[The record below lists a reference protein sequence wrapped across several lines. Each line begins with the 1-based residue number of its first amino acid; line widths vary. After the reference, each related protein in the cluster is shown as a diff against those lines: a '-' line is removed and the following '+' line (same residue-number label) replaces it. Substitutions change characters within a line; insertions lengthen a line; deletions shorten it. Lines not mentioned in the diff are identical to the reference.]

1 LAIRESVYLV
11 NIWNGQQ
18 LCAEQ
23 GFGALCSKIR
33 GDWVKTPGRERFTF
47 HGLHAYFAIVLVG
60 RDENPETHAT
70 PATTHRVDDGRRVAE
85 IEGSAQC
92 MSPFLIHAT
101 ILQNAQK
108 KKAALGG

>member
-1 LAIRESVYLV
+1 MAIQESVHLF
-11 NIWNGQQ
+11 NTRNGQQ

-23 GFGALCSKIR
+23 GVGALCSKIR
-33 GDWVKTPGRERFTF
+33 GDWIKTPGRERFTF
-47 HGLHAYFAIVLVG
+47 HGLHAYFATVLVG

-70 PATTHRVDDGRRVAE
+70 PATTRRVDDGRRVAE
-85 IEGSAQC
+85 IEGSTYR

-101 ILQNAQK
+101 ILQNAEK